1 MPEDE
6 SMSKVVFLT
15 LSCVLLVAAL
25 SGRSTAAESSTPQS
39 GSGDDAGF
47 KPLVEAPMPEGFPAY
62 TPVGQIEVKKYPA
75 YRKAETR
82 GRTAFWTLF
91 QHITTSGISMTAP
104 VEMTFQEDGPPVGRE
119 QAMAFLYGDQ
129 SIGSAGK
136 KGDVEVTDVPP
147 ATVVCLGMRGQRN
160 ESAVVEAEQRLRKWL
175 DQNKDRYEQCG
186 PVRIMGYNSPFVARD
201 RQFYEV
207 QIPVRELAA
216 KKSA

>member
-1 MPEDE
+1 
-6 SMSKVVFLT
+6 MSKVVFLS
-15 LSCVLLVAAL
+15 LSFALLVAAL
-25 SGRSTAAESSTPQS
+25 SSRSPAADTSTPS
-39 GSGDDAGF
+39 GESGDGAGF

-104 VEMTFQEDGPPVGRE
+104 VEMTFEADGPPVGRE

-129 SIGSAGK
+129 SLGSAGK

-147 ATVVCLGMRGQRN
+147 ATVVCLGMRGQRT
-160 ESAVVEAEQRLRKWL
+160 EQAVVQAEHRLRDWL
-175 DQNKDRYEQCG
+175 NQNKDRYEQCG

-207 QIPVRELAA
+207 QIPIRESAA
-216 KKSA
+216 KASA